1 MVMVMDIVMDMD
13 MNMVMVIVTVTPMSS
28 MNTLMHMATVNRIIA
43 TNLELGIIIIMMVI
57 IMGTKLDME
66 KV

>member
-1 MVMVMDIVMDMD
+1 MVMVMDMDMD
-13 MNMVMVIVTVTPMSS
+13 MNMVKVIVTVTPMSS
-28 MNTLMHMATVNRIIA
+28 MNTLMHMATVNKIIA
-43 TNLELGIIIIMMVI
+43 TNLELVIIIIMMVT